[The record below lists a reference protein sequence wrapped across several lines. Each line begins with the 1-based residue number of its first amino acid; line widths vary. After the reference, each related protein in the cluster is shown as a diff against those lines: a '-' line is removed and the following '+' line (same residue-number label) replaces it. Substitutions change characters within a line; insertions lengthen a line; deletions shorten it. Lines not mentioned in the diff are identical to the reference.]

1 MKGLRATAHTLPY
14 DRAALGNHNMYGAPL
29 NADEWASVTML
40 TQVVYGAKSSAELQQ
55 GLRAL
60 TDVLP
65 NAELRA
71 LEGVSHNVKMHLLA
85 PVLADFF
92 TRVGH
97 RSPGQ
102 GGPVPP

>member
-1 MKGLRATAHTLPY
+1 
-14 DRAALGNHNMYGAPL
+14 
-29 NADEWASVTML
+29 
-40 TQVVYGAKSSAELQQ
+40 LQQ

-60 TDVLP
+60 ADVLP

-71 LEGVSHNVKMHLLA
+71 LEGVSYNVKMHLLA